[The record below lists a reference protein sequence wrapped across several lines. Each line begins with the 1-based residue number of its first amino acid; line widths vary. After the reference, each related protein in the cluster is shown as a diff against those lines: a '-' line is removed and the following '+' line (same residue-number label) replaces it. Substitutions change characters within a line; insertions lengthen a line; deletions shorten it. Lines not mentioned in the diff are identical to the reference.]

1 VRVHELARELKVQS
15 KDILAALD
23 EMGMGGRTA
32 SSSVPDEAIP
42 RLRASGGRPVP
53 GAKPKA
59 QAVEPLPE
67 RKPAPEPES
76 EPRPEASGNGQGP
89 PAPPSAPPTPEPSP
103 PAEPAPAPAPT
114 LPSLK
119 LSRGATAQDVAD
131 KTGRTPAD
139 VVKTLFTMGEMVPAT
154 ASLTDDVLEVLV
166 HELGYEVQIVAA
178 IDEEAEGEEAVD
190 ESRLQI
196 RPPVVTVMGHVDHGK
211 TLLLDA
217 IRKTDVVGQE
227 HGGITQHI
235 GAYQVHV
242 QDREITFIDTPGH
255 EAFTAM
261 RARGAEV
268 TDIVVLVVAADDGV
282 MPQTVEALDH
292 AKAAAVPIIVAVNK
306 IDRDDANPTRVRQ
319 QLTEQQVIPAEYG
332 GSNEF
337 IDVSAK
343 TGQGIQDL
351 LTTIL
356 LVADIEDL
364 KADPDATPRGSVIE
378 ANLDKGRG
386 PVATV
391 LVMRGTLHPG
401 DAVVSGTAYG
411 RVRAMV
417 DENGQAVEEA
427 GPAKPVQVLG
437 WSHAPEAG
445 DDFKGVDDEREA
457 RHVAAE
463 REARARAAELV
474 ASRPPSLM
482 ELMQMVREGEVNELN
497 LVIKADAQGNL
508 EALAQSLEELATD
521 EVRVNIIHRGVGGI
535 TENDVRLAMA
545 SQAIVMGYNVRPN
558 PEAAALAEKE
568 GVELRLFRIIYEAID
583 SIKAALS
590 GMLAPEE
597 RVVELGRA
605 EVRAVFRGSR
615 MGVAAGSYVLNGVI
629 QRGARARLVR
639 DGRIVWEG
647 RIDTLRRFKDDVR
660 EVAEGFEC
668 GIGLENFQD
677 IHEGDVIEDFEI
689 REMPRSL

>member
-1 VRVHELARELKVQS
+1 MRVHELARELKVQS
-15 KDILAALD
+15 KDILAALE
-23 EMGMGGRTA
+23 EMGLGGRTA

-42 RLRASGGRPVP
+42 RLRASGGKPVP
-53 GAKPKA
+53 GAKPKV

-67 RKPAPEPES
+67 RKPQPAPEPAA
-76 EPRPEASGNGQGP
+76 EAAAGNGQ
-89 PAPPSAPPTPEPSP
+89 AA
-103 PAEPAPAPAPT
+103 APAPAAPTEPPSVAEPSEVVAEPGLPT
-114 LPSLK
+114 LRLNS
-119 LSRGATAQDVAD
+119 GASPQDVAE

-139 VVKTLFTMGEMVPAT
+139 VVKTLIDMRQMVTAT
-154 ASLTDDVLEVLV
+154 HSLPDDVLTELA
-166 HELGYEVQIVAA
+166 HKLGYEARIVGV
-178 IDEEAEGEEAVD
+178 IDEEEAGEEEEVVD
-190 ESRLQI
+190 ESRLRP

-217 IRKTDVVGQE
+217 IRKADVVGQE

-282 MPQTVEALDH
+282 MPQTIEALNH
-292 AKAAAVPIIVAVNK
+292 AKAAGVPIVVAVNK
-306 IDRDDANPTRVRQ
+306 VDKEDADPARVRQ
-319 QLTEQQVIPAEYG
+319 QLMREQIVPVEFG
-332 GSNEF
+332 GTYEF

-343 TGQGIQDL
+343 TGQGLQDM

-356 LVADIEDL
+356 LVADLEDL
-364 KADPDATPRGSVIE
+364 KADPEAPARGSVIE
-378 ANLDKGRG
+378 AHLDRGRG

-391 LVMRGTLHPG
+391 LVMRGTLRPG

-411 RVRAMV
+411 RVRAML
-417 DENGQAVEEA
+417 DENGEQVPEA

-437 WSHAPEAG
+437 WSHTPEAG
-445 DDFKGVDDEREA
+445 DEFKVVADERSARHTSQEREA
-457 RHVAAE
+457 RS
-463 REARARAAELV
+463 RAAELV

-497 LVIKADAQGNL
+497 LVIKADAQGNV
-508 EALAQSLEELATD
+508 EALAQSLEELGTD
-521 EVRVNIIHRGVGGI
+521 EVRVNIVHRGVGAI
-535 TENDVRLAMA
+535 TENDVRLALA

-558 PEAAALAEKE
+558 PEAAALAENE

-583 SIKAALS
+583 SIKAALT

-605 EVRAVFRGSR
+605 EVRRVFRGSR
-615 MGVAAGSYVLNGVI
+615 LGVAAGSYVLNGTI
-629 QRGARARLVR
+629 TRGARARLVR
-639 DGRIVWEG
+639 DGRVVWEG
-647 RIDTLRRFKDDVR
+647 RIDSLRRFKDDVR

-677 IHEGDVIEDFEI
+677 IHEGDVIEAFEV
-689 REMPRSL
+689 REVARSL